1 MEGRE
6 HRLSRTQED
15 LLHLAMMQGW
25 VEPRDKREDH
35 AILALVRIGYLEP
48 INERPGPRAYKPTQA
63 ARDDRI

>member
-1 MEGRE
+1 M
-6 HRLSRTQED
+6 SRTQED

-48 INERPGPRAYKPTQA
+48 INERVSQA
-63 ARDDRI
+63 SEQFSKVLAA